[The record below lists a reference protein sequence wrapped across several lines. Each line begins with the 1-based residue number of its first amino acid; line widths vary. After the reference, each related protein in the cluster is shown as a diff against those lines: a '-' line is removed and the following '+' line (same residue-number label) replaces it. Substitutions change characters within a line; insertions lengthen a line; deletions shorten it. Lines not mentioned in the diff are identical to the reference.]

1 MNERPILQQPGCKP
15 PLQEPSPPKKDYKL
29 LEVSELSAWYGRW
42 QVLDSVSLSMS
53 PGDFICLSGP
63 NGCGKSTLM
72 SVLAGLGHHNRKA
85 TGTIALQGQ
94 PLHQLKS
101 KEKARLVSYM
111 SQSETS
117 LWNFTVEEVIL
128 TGRYCHTGFTGIYSK
143 ADKAIAQEAACQ
155 LQLEHLLRRPCH
167 SLSGGEFQR
176 VRIARSFCQQPA
188 LLLLDEPAANLDLP
202 LRHHLLQTTKE
213 LARQEGTAVLMS
225 IHDINLAA
233 AFAQKLAL
241 LRPLQ
246 PSASPEEPTASGSS
260 PQLVL
265 GSPEEVMT
273 EENLHRTYGRRFQ
286 VFTHPIHGCPAVWVE

>member
-1 MNERPILQQPGCKP
+1 MGKRPSHQQQDSKP
-15 PLQEPSPPKKDYKL
+15 PLQESSSTQKNDKL
-29 LEVSELSAWYGRW
+29 LEVAELSAWYGRR
-42 QVLDSVSLSMS
+42 QVLDSLSFSLNS
-53 PGDFICLSGP
+53 GDFICLSGP

-72 SVLAGLGHHNRKA
+72 SVLAGLGRYNLTA
-85 TGTIALQGQ
+85 TGTITLGGQ
-94 PLHQLKS
+94 PLYQLKS
-101 KEKARLVSYM
+101 KEKARQVSYM

-143 ADKAIAQEAACQ
+143 ADKIIAQEAACQ
-155 LQLEHLLRRPCH
+155 LQLEHLLHRPCH

-213 LARQEGTAVLMS
+213 LAHRRGMAVLMS

-246 PSASPEEPTASGSS
+246 PAASPEEPTVSGSS

-273 EENLHRTYGRRFQ
+273 EENLHHTYGRHFQ
-286 VFTHPIHGCPAVWVE
+286 VFTHPIHGRPAVWVQ